1 MEVPR
6 IWRLQ
11 QERYTLVA
19 ATPTPVA
26 AGPAPL
32 AERVWPW
39 YTGQGTLFAYTVVY
53 DPPAGFEFAAPYVI
67 GLVQL
72 GDGRL
77 VTAQLTDVD
86 PDGLAIGMA
95 LEMVTRKLRSDGD
108 EGAIIYGYKFRPL
121 LA

>member
-11 QERYTLVA
+11 QEQYTLA
-19 ATPTPVA
+19 MATPTPVP
-26 AGPAPL
+26 AGATPL
-32 AERVWPW
+32 PEPVFPW
-39 YTGQGTLFAYTVVY
+39 YTGRGEVFSYTVVY

-67 GLVQL
+67 ALVQL
-72 GDGRL
+72 EDGRL

-86 PDGLAIGMA
+86 PDAVAIGMP
-95 LEMVTRKLRSDGD
+95 LEMVTRKLRTDGD
-108 EGAIIYGYKFRPL
+108 EGAIVYGYKFRPR